1 MKLKYLLATA
11 MLAAAVTEDV
21 AQAQQWTDGTIKIG
35 VLTDLSSLYAD
46 VTGIGSV
53 IAARL
58 AVEDYGASSKGLKVE
73 VVSAD
78 HQNKP
83 DVGANISRQ
92 WIDED
97 KVDTIV
103 DVPTS
108 SVALAVNEIV
118 REKNKV
124 FLVSGGA
131 TSDLT
136 GPKCSPNTVH
146 WTYDTWALA
155 NGTGQAI
162 VKTGGTSWFFITTD
176 YAFGHALER
185 DTTAVVKANGGQVL
199 GQVRVPLNTQDF
211 SSYLLQA
218 QSSKAKIVGLANA
231 GGDTINSIKQ
241 AAEFGI
247 GRGGQK
253 VVGLLVV
260 LPQVKAIG
268 LPLAQGLIYTEAW
281 YWDMTESN
289 RKWTTR
295 YVAQHP
301 KKLYPTMV
309 HAGVY
314 AAVTHYLKALE
325 ALKSDADGKAI
336 VAMMKEMP
344 TDDPLFGKGTI
355 RADGRKLHPM
365 YLMETKQPAESKGEW
380 DLVKVH
386 TIIPADQAFRPLDE
400 GNCPLVAKK

>member
-11 MLAAAVTEDV
+11 MLAAAVTEDA

-146 WTYDTWALA
+146 WTYDT
-155 NGTGQAI
+155 
-162 VKTGGTSWFFITTD
+162 
-176 YAFGHALER
+176 
-185 DTTAVVKANGGQVL
+185 
-199 GQVRVPLNTQDF
+199 
-211 SSYLLQA
+211 
-218 QSSKAKIVGLANA
+218 
-231 GGDTINSIKQ
+231 
-241 AAEFGI
+241 
-247 GRGGQK
+247 
-253 VVGLLVV
+253 
-260 LPQVKAIG
+260 
-268 LPLAQGLIYTEAW
+268 
-281 YWDMTESN
+281 
-289 RKWTTR
+289 
-295 YVAQHP
+295 
-301 KKLYPTMV
+301 
-309 HAGVY
+309 
-314 AAVTHYLKALE
+314 
-325 ALKSDADGKAI
+325 
-336 VAMMKEMP
+336 
-344 TDDPLFGKGTI
+344 
-355 RADGRKLHPM
+355 
-365 YLMETKQPAESKGEW
+365 
-380 DLVKVH
+380 
-386 TIIPADQAFRPLDE
+386 
-400 GNCPLVAKK
+400 